1 MSSMSGK
8 AVLITGGTSGIG
20 LATARLFLEQGAGVA
35 IVGRDREKGEKAVK
49 ELSSYGK
56 ACYIEADVA
65 KVTDCQKAVAQTCKT
80 MGRLDIVVNCAGAYQ
95 EKAIEEVTEADYA
108 AIMDVN
114 VKGTYFIA
122 KFAVPELKKGKGGAI
137 VNVSS
142 DAGLQGNW
150 LCTAYCAAKGAVNT
164 FTKALALELAP
175 YGIRVN
181 AVCPGDIHTPLLDK
195 QLAQVADRERTLR
208 DMAGIYPLGR
218 LGTPAEVAQVILF
231 LASPQAAFVTGAL
244 WSVDGGLTA
253 C

>member
-1 MSSMSGK
+1 MRGK
-8 AVLITGGTSGIG
+8 AILITGGTSGIG
-20 LATARLFLEQGAGVA
+20 LAAARLFLEQGAGVVV
-35 IVGRDREKGEKAVK
+35 VGRDREKGEKAIQ
-49 ELSSYGK
+49 ELGRYGK

-65 KVTDCQKAVAQTCKT
+65 KVAECKRVVAETCSI
-80 MGRLDIVVNCAGAYQ
+80 MGRLDIVINCAGAYQ
-95 EKAIEEVTEADYA
+95 EKAIEAVTEEDYET
-108 AIMDVN
+108 IMDVN

-122 KFAVPELKKGKGGAI
+122 KFAVPELKKSKDGAI

-181 AVCPGDIHTPLLDK
+181 AVCPGDIHTPLLEK
-195 QLAQVADRERTLR
+195 QLEQAEDRERTLR

-218 LGTPAEVAQVILF
+218 LGTPDEVAQVILF

>member
-1 MSSMSGK
+1 MSSMRGK

-20 LATARLFLEQGAGVA
+20 LATARLFLEQGAEVA
-35 IVGRDREKGEKAVK
+35 IVGRDREKGGKAVQ
-49 ELSSYGK
+49 ELSSGGK
-56 ACYIEADVA
+56 VCYIEADVA
-65 KVTDCQKAVAQTCKT
+65 QVTECQRAVTETCSRL
-80 MGRLDIVVNCAGAYQ
+80 GRLDIVVNCAGAYQ

-181 AVCPGDIHTPLLDK
+181 AVCPGDIHTPLLEK
-195 QLAQVADRERTLR
+195 QLEQAENRERTLR

-218 LGTPAEVAQVILF
+218 LGTSDEVAQVILF
-231 LASPQAAFVTGAL
+231 LASPQAAFVTGSL